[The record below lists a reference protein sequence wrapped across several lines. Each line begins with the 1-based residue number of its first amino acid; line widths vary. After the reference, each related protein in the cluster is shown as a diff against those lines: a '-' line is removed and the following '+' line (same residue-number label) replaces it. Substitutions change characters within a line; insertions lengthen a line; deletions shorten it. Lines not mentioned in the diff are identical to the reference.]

1 MASVVCRTVN
11 GGVHKL
17 KDREDLNAFL
27 LEVQE
32 AEGKPQFVE
41 DIDGRMINLWF
52 VVEIWKIE
60 EGAPIYDFSP
70 STQESNA
77 GLVA

>member
-17 KDREDLNAFL
+17 KGREDISAFL
-27 LEVQE
+27 VEVQE

-41 DIDGRMINLWF
+41 DTDGRLINLWF
-52 VVEIWKIE
+52 VVEVWM
-60 EGAPIYDFSP
+60 
-70 STQESNA
+70 
-77 GLVA
+77 V